1 MEQKLMLPEDE
12 GYRLLREFGIPVPDH
27 EVVRDVREAEAAAAR
42 IGYPVVLKVVS
53 PEIVHKSDAGGVM
66 TGIDTPER
74 LSRAFNGIL
83 ESVRDQYPDAAITGI
98 IVERELPPGLEL
110 FIGGKTDPS
119 FGRVIS
125 CGLGGT
131 TIELFH
137 DFSLRV
143 LPVNR
148 DELVDMV
155 RDLRSYPLIQ
165 GVSWE
170 AGA

>member
-74 LSRAFNGIL
+74 LSLAFNGIL

-98 IVERELPPGLEL
+98 IVERETAPRSRALYRRKDRSIIRPG
-110 FIGGKTDPS
+110 DN
-119 FGRVIS
+119 
-125 CGLGGT
+125 
-131 TIELFH
+131 
-137 DFSLRV
+137 LRPWRNDDRAV
-143 LPVNR
+143 P
-148 DELVDMV
+148 
-155 RDLRSYPLIQ
+155 
-165 GVSWE
+165 
-170 AGA
+170 